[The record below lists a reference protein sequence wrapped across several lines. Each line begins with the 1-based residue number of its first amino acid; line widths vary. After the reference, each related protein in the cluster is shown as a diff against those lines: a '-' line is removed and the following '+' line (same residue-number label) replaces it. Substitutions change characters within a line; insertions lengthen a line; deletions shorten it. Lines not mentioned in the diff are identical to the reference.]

1 MIRRPPRST
10 LFPYTTLFRS
20 PYEGVELQS
29 FPAAAH
35 GNAGIELLIHERHS
49 LAIARECVRG
59 PLARRSEIEF
69 LVAGQAL
76 AGDEDLA
83 AGMLPEPGSD
93 ARRPRRGNAQAGQ
106 LSLERIGH
114 RDSFPR
120 SVHARGDAVHR
131 LAGASRMAQEPEAA
145 ARPAQPQRSQ

>member
-20 PYEGVELQS
+20 
-29 FPAAAH
+29 
-35 GNAGIELLIHERHS
+35 
-49 LAIARECVRG
+49 IARERVRG

-83 AGMLPEPGSD
+83 AGMLPEQPGSD

-114 RDSFPR
+114 RDSFPP
-120 SVHARGDAVHR
+120 SVHPRRDAVDR
-131 LAGASRMAQEPEAA
+131 LAGASRMAQE
-145 ARPAQPQRSQ
+145 